1 MMLIATWIY
10 LGLSVLVLLF
20 LAALIVGAPWGELTL
35 GGKWRGP
42 LPMKVRLIPL
52 LSIGIIAF
60 FMVIVLARSGLRFP
74 TLSEFSAKGIWIVVA
89 YNVLGV
95 VANSLTPSPRERRL
109 WVPVLI
115 AMLTTSLIL
124 AF

>member
-35 GGKWRGP
+35 GGKWRGA

-52 LSIGIIAF
+52 AIDRNHCLLHGHCLGAF
-60 FMVIVLARSGLRFP
+60 R
-74 TLSEFSAKGIWIVVA
+74 TEFSDA
-89 YNVLGV
+89 LGV
-95 VANSLTPSPRERRL
+95 FCERHLDRCGL
-109 WVPVLI
+109 
-115 AMLTTSLIL
+115 
-124 AF
+124 